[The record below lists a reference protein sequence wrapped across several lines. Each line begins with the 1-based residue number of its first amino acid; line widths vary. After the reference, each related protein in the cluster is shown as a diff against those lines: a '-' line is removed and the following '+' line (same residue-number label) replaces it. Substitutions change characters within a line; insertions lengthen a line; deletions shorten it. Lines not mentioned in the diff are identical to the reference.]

1 MKLLACQT
9 YLKIIEDEWKK
20 AYKRNNNRALDKYD
34 IEISNT
40 E

>member
-9 YLKIIEDEWKK
+9 YLNTIEEEWQRV
-20 AYKRNNNRALDKYD
+20 YKRNNNRALDKYD
-34 IEISNT
+34 IEINNI